1 MIIDNGDVCSRRLK
15 GQLHK
20 LLGEKNIRNTDV
32 YLSGID
38 EQEIM
43 SRTGHR
49 SEKAV
54 RKYKTSSCE
63 IQEKVSS
70 VLDPPAPKKVKP
82 ESPPSTCTA
91 ENVSATKVCADI
103 DVAKPKCFVPQQGRN
118 ALKEI
123 FENSTYFQN
132 CQISFN
138 FN

>member
-1 MIIDNGDVCSRRLK
+1 MCSRRLK

-54 RKYKTSSCE
+54 RKYKRSSGE

-82 ESPPSTCTA
+82 ESPPSTCTGTRTTA
-91 ENVSATKVCADI
+91 ENVSATKVCRYR
-103 DVAKPKCFVPQQGRN
+103 C
-118 ALKEI
+118 
-123 FENSTYFQN
+123 
-132 CQISFN
+132 C
-138 FN
+138 